1 MVRFITLLLLC
12 SSHAFTPPRLATRG
26 VSTPPRSAPSGSG
39 VGSGA
44 APPVEATLH
53 ASGVLEL
60 RLCRVEKFNALDTTM
75 LELLHAALDARLGDC
90 SSVLLTAAPG
100 RAFCAGA
107 DVKHLSGLPSA
118 AERVEFLHSEYT
130 LHQRL
135 YAAAVPV
142 VALCDGIVMGAG
154 AGLFMAASRRVASAR
169 TQFAMPE
176 VKIGLCPDAGALH
189 FLRVVA
195 PPSVGQWLALTGAKL
210 NAADTLGAGLATHF
224 IEGETAVVEDL
235 RAELVAAADG
245 VDDVLERRCWPSG
258 DAAAGQ
264 GALDGPARDALDG
277 AFGALGREAAGDD
290 VGALIARL
298 RHARDAAARSV
309 GSCGW
314 RTREVAEAS
323 LELLDDALAALT
335 GGGACPAAVGAAFLG
350 FHAAHDAIAGGAA
363 GGVSASSAATAAT
376 RVAETARAIEL
387 ALNARLAAR
396 DDFVEGAACAVGAR
410 RGETPAWAANAD
422 GALRDADD
430 DIRRLVDD
438 GALTLDGV
446 RDYMLGA
453 L

>member
-1 MVRFITLLLLC
+1 MD
-12 SSHAFTPPRLATRG
+12 
-26 VSTPPRSAPSGSG
+26 
-39 VGSGA
+39 A

-60 RLCRVEKFNALDTTM
+60 RLCRVEKFNALDSTM
-75 LELLHAALDARLGDC
+75 LELLHAALDARLGEC

-118 AERVEFLHSEYT
+118 AERLAFLHSEYS

-154 AGLFMAASRRVASAR
+154 AGLFMAASVRVASVR

-224 IEGETAVVEDL
+224 VEGETADVEDL

-245 VDDVLERRCWPSG
+245 DVGAVIERRCWPSG

-264 GALDGPARDALDG
+264 GALDGPARDALDS

-290 VGALIARL
+290 VDALIARL
-298 RHARDAAARSV
+298 RDARDAAARSV

-335 GGGACPAAVGAAFLG
+335 GSGACPAAVGAAFLG

-363 GGVSASSAATAAT
+363 GGATAEGASASSAAAAAA

-387 ALNARLAAR
+387 AINARLAAR

-410 RGETPAWAANAD
+410 RGETPAWAAAD

-430 DIRRLVDD
+430 DIRRLIDD
-438 GALTLDGV
+438 GALTLDGA
-446 RDYMLGA
+446 RDYMLGVI
-453 L
+453 